1 MGSVWRCGDRELPLG
16 ERTLVMGIV
25 NVTPDSFSD
34 GGMFDDA
41 DDAVKHGL
49 RLLHEGA
56 DLLDVGGESTRPG
69 SDPVSADEERRRV
82 LPVIQRLRR
91 EAPQAVLSVDT
102 RKAEVAKD
110 ALAGGGAGGDRL
122 RAGGPP
128 PRGGG
133 GGAPRARRRGARP
146 GGGAGAGGV
155 TQRAPGADPEMFG
168 VVAPTGAGIV
178 LMHMRGEPKTMQDD
192 PSYDD
197 VVAEVRTFLAERIE
211 AAVVAG
217 IGRDRICIDPGI
229 GFGKGLEHNLQLLRA
244 IGSFRDLGVPVLAGV
259 SRKRFIGTLSGA
271 EDPGD
276 RLEGTLGAV
285 AWCAGR
291 GVDVVRVHDVA
302 QTSRALRVVDAIA
315 RGEP

>member
-1 MGSVWRCGDRELPLG
+1 
-16 ERTLVMGIV
+16 MGIV

-41 DDAVKHGL
+41 DDAVKHGV
-49 RLLHEGA
+49 RLLQEGA

-69 SDPVSADEERRRV
+69 SDPVSTDEERHRV
-82 LPVIQRLRR
+82 LPVIQGLRR
-91 EAPQAVLSVDT
+91 EAPEAVLSIDT
-102 RKAEVAKD
+102 RKAEVAED
-110 ALAGGGAGGDRL
+110 ALA
-122 RAGGPP
+122 
-128 PRGGG
+128 
-133 GGAPRARRRGARP
+133 
-146 GGGAGAGGV
+146 AGADVVNDIG
-155 TQRAPGADPEMFG
+155 AGADPEMFS
-168 VVAPTGAGIV
+168 VVAPAGAGIV

-211 AAVVAG
+211 AAIATG
-217 IGRDRICIDPGI
+217 IGRDRLCIDPGI

-271 EDPGD
+271 DDPGD

-285 AWCAGR
+285 AWCAGQ
-291 GVDVVRVHDVA
+291 GVDIVRVHDVGQA
-302 QTSRALRVVDAIA
+302 SRALRVVDAIA
-315 RGEP
+315 RGGA